1 VSVFFLHPIYLFGL
15 LAASLPILIHL
26 LNRRRLK
33 RVRFPAVRFVLLSQ
47 KRISRSYR
55 LRHWLL
61 LALRTLAVI
70 VLALLLANPIF
81 QTGAGLF
88 AGGGPVSLVVLLD
101 NSLSMTW
108 SGDGDGFKRAKEA
121 ARLLISSL
129 NDGDRAALIATNISG
144 KESFRLKQEKDV
156 LLKELDG
163 IEIADGTANLAAALG
178 KAYEL
183 LKEPAEQKEIRLIT
197 DLALTGWDQFSIS
210 SLKQYDPSIPLKTI
224 RIGKKQPPLNGTI
237 REVRLGSQ
245 GIGVDLPLHL
255 EAIVTNFGDQEIK
268 ELLVQLTID
277 GQTKEQKLTSI
288 QPRAEA
294 AVAFQTRLSRPGGH
308 TGQISLKKEG
318 LAGYPTAY
326 FGLDAQDK
334 VKVLIVDGDPQ
345 TSLVQSETFFLSRAL
360 DPTGEQHSSVYL
372 PAVIIPDGLNAASLD
387 SYQVIVLCNVATLS
401 DPAVAK
407 IQNFLRAGGGLLVF
421 GGDRLQSDNYNVKLV
436 QSSPPVLPVQLRE
449 QKLGPEAGA
458 EKIAKLDLTHPAL
471 LGFSDAILQESLKSA
486 RVWGYSRVSAPGKS
500 VLIALANG
508 DPLLV
513 EQRVGNGR
521 VLFMTTAADRDWSDL
536 PVKTAYLPLIQ
547 SLTHYLAGG
556 KRGVMDSGIAVGS
569 AKEISLPPGAV
580 GKILRISKPNK
591 QEADVSVIADKD
603 RALASFQENDRAGI
617 YRLALPAE
625 VAKETGTPQLY
636 AVNPPF
642 LESRLDSISA
652 AELQTKLNPIRVEV
666 IPVDALQQGGT
677 RTDLALPLLVLL
689 IVTLVL
695 EGWFAQRI

>member
-1 VSVFFLHPIYLFGL
+1 MSVFFLHPIYLFGL

-129 NDGDRAALIATNISG
+129 NDGDRAALIPTNISG

-156 LLKELDG
+156 LLKELDE

-183 LKEPAEQKEIRLIT
+183 LNEPAEQKEIRLVT

-224 RIGKKQPPLNGTI
+224 RIGNKQPPLNGTI

-245 GIGVDLPLHL
+245 GIGVNLPLHL

-288 QPRAEA
+288 QPRGETS
-294 AVAFQTRLSRPGGH
+294 VAFQTRLSRPGGH
-308 TGQISLKKEG
+308 AGQVSLKKEG
-318 LAGYPTAY
+318 LAGHPTAY

-360 DPTGEQHSSVYL
+360 DPTGEQQSSVYL
-372 PAVIIPDGLNAASLD
+372 PTVIIPDGLNAASLD

-407 IQNFLRAGGGLLVF
+407 IQNFLRQGGGLLVF
-421 GGDRLQSDNYNVKLV
+421 GGDRLQSENYNVKLV

-449 QKLGPEAGA
+449 KKLGPEAGA
-458 EKIAKLDLTHPAL
+458 DKIAKLDLTHPVL

-486 RVWGYSRVSAPGKS
+486 RVWGYSRISASGKS

-513 EQRVGNGR
+513 EQKVGNGR
-521 VLFMTTAADRDWSDL
+521 VLFMTTSADRDWSDL

-556 KRGVMDSGIAVGS
+556 KRGVMDSGIPVGT
-569 AKEISLPPGAV
+569 AKEISLPPSAV

-591 QEADVSVIADKD
+591 QEAEVSVNAEKD
-603 RALASFQENDRAGI
+603 RASASFQENDRAGI

-625 VAKETGTPQLY
+625 VAKEAGTPQLY

-642 LESRLDSISA
+642 LESRLDSISE
-652 AELQTKLNPIRVEV
+652 AELQTKLNPVRVEV
-666 IPVDALQQGGT
+666 IPVEALQQGGT